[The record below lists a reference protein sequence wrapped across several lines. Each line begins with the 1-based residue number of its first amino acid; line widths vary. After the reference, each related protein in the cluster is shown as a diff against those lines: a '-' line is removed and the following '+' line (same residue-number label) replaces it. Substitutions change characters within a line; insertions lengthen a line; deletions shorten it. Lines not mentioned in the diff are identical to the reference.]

1 MSLARFSAVAR
12 LELRTQIAGPLF
24 WALLAC
30 VAFATLT
37 VNPSAFVDSGDAA
50 VAGVR
55 PFVNSRY
62 AMAQAFGLTGF
73 LFYTFFASIMAGMSV
88 IRDDEANVSD
98 LLHST
103 PLTPGEYVYGKFC
116 GVVTALGLALA
127 LHVLLAI
134 GWYQLAAPGATL
146 GPFRV
151 ANYALPALAFAAPG
165 IWFSAGLAFAVGE
178 RTRRPMAVYFVPV
191 ATFVVVL
198 FFLWTWTPSWLPAGI
213 DRMLMVLD
221 PTSLRWLGQTIFAV
235 DRGVEFYN
243 TAPLALDATFL
254 LGRAVTVA
262 LPLVAVLT
270 SVRHC
275 RAAITASA
283 GARLRPW
290 RASRDQG
297 DVPRTESTAFRP
309 LGELR
314 MAGATPAF
322 LASAVEVA
330 WSELRD
336 LRSQPTLYLFTP
348 LVMFTV
354 VEFAATEGDVFGAP
368 VIVTAGRM
376 AVGTVEAL
384 TTLLCL
390 LLLFQT
396 VESLD
401 RERRTGVD
409 ALLYASP
416 VRTGALLVGKGL
428 ASAAVVAVVMAAC
441 LAASVAAIAIRE
453 GGRVEVWPFALV
465 WGLLLPPTLF
475 LWRSF
480 VTAVLAATRDRYV
493 TYAVGLGALALTAYL
508 FVGGSMTWVTNW
520 PLWGALRWS
529 DLGTFDLARG
539 PLLLNRVTVL
549 GLGILLSVVS
559 VRLFVRTERDAAAG
573 RIGARSLAREALRL
587 APFALLP
594 VVTGAYLAAQV
605 GAGFQGDSAADRA
618 RDYWRRNVATWSG
631 APTATLTHVD
641 LRVVL
646 SPESSSMDVDGS
658 FTMVNRSE
666 TPLRQLAFT
675 VGPSFEGVTWTVDG
689 IGLSHDDRSGLHVLT
704 VPDAVAPGREARVG
718 FAYRAVT
725 PNGITRNG
733 GGVSEFILPSGVVLH
748 TLGPN
753 LMPIPGFVD
762 GIGVDERNRSE
773 PREVGDDFWTETLAP
788 VSGLGLSFT
797 SRVEVTAPSEYTV
810 NSVGEKTA
818 EHAHDG
824 RTTVIWESA
833 YPVRALNIVAGRWD
847 VRRRAGTEVFF
858 HPDHAANVDEI
869 SDALAAARSR
879 YSEWFH
885 PYPWRDLRLSEFPNM
900 VERAQ
905 GFPTNISFSEG
916 MGFLT
921 RSDPRSRQAFVVTAH
936 EAAHQWWGNLIV
948 PGEGPGAD
956 VLVEGMAHYA
966 TLLLLESELGPEARI
981 EFARRIEESYAE
993 RRRVD
998 AERPLVETISDGRA
1012 TTETVVYDKGAW
1024 VMWMLHNHLGR
1035 ERMLAGLREFIQRF
1049 VAGDDHP
1056 ALHDLVETLRP
1067 YAADPVAYQGFVD
1080 EWLRGVVL
1088 PEYRVTHAVVTRS
1101 GDGWQVTATV
1111 ENVGTGTM
1119 PVEIAVSGGR
1129 RQTGARTTLTLAP
1142 GQPQT
1147 VSLRLDVEPRR
1158 LTVDPD
1164 ALVLQLNRDRA
1175 VAELDTATQS
1185 RSR

>member
-1 MSLARFSAVAR
+1 MSLTRFSAIAR
-12 LELRTQIAGPLF
+12 LELRTQITGPLF

-103 PLTPGEYVYGKFC
+103 PLSPAEYVGGKFC
-116 GVVTALGLALA
+116 GVVAALGLALG

-134 GWYQLAAPGATL
+134 GWYQLGAPGATL
-146 GPFRV
+146 GPFRI
-151 ANYALPALAFAAPG
+151 ANYAVPALAFAAPG
-165 IWFSAGLAFAVGE
+165 ILFSAGLAFAVGE

-198 FFLWTWTPSWLPAGI
+198 FFLWTWTPPWLPTGV
-213 DRMLMVLD
+213 DRLLMVLD

-235 DRGVEFYN
+235 DRGIEFYN
-243 TAPLALDATFL
+243 RAPLAIDATFL
-254 LGRAVTVA
+254 LGRAVTLA
-262 LPLVAVLT
+262 LPLVAVLA

-275 RAAITASA
+275 RAAITASVRTRRR
-283 GARLRPW
+283 RLL
-290 RASRDQG
+290 RAANDGG
-297 DVPRTESTAFRP
+297 DVPRAGSTAFLP

-314 MAGATPAF
+314 MARATPAF
-322 LASAVEVA
+322 LATAIEVA

-384 TTLLCL
+384 TTLVCL

-416 VRTGALLVGKGL
+416 VRSGALLLGKGL
-428 ASAAVVAVVMAAC
+428 ASAAVVAVVIAVC
-441 LAASVAAIAIRE
+441 LAASVAALALRE

-465 WGLLLPPTLF
+465 WGVLLPPTFF

-480 VTAVLAATRDRYV
+480 VTAVLALTRDRYV

-529 DLGTFDLARG
+529 DFGTFDLVRA

-549 GLGILLSVVS
+549 GLGIFLTVVS
-559 VRLFVRTERDAAAG
+559 VRLFGRTERDAAATVG
-573 RIGARSLAREALRL
+573 RLEPRSLVRGALRL

-594 VVTGAYLAAQV
+594 LVSGAYLAARV
-605 GAGFQGDSAADRA
+605 GAGFQGDAAADRA
-618 RDYWRRNVATWSG
+618 RAYWRQNVATWSD
-631 APTATLTHVD
+631 APAATLTHVD
-641 LRVVL
+641 LRVAL
-646 SPESSSMDVDGS
+646 SPESSSMGVEGS
-658 FTMVNRSE
+658 FTMVNR
-666 TPLRQLAFT
+666 TDAPLRRLAFT
-675 VGPSFEGVTWTVDG
+675 VGPSFEGVRWAVDG
-689 IGLSHDDRSGLHVLT
+689 VDLSHEDRAGLHVLT
-704 VPDAVAPGREARVG
+704 VSDPVAPGRELRVG

-725 PNGITRNG
+725 PDGFTRNG

-762 GIGVDERNRSE
+762 GVGVDERNRSE
-773 PREVGDDFWTETLAP
+773 PRETDDDFWTATLAP

-797 SRVEVTAPSEYTV
+797 SRVEVSAPSEYTV

-818 EHAHDG
+818 ETASDG
-824 RTTVIWESA
+824 RTTVVWESV
-833 YPVRALNIVAGRWD
+833 YPVRALNVVAGRWD
-847 VRRRAGTEVFF
+847 VRRRLGTEVFF
-858 HPDHAANVDEI
+858 HPDHSANVDEI
-869 SDALAAARSR
+869 SGALVAARAR

-956 VLVEGMAHYA
+956 VLVEGMAHYS
-966 TLLLLESELGPEARI
+966 TMLLLESELGPEARI
-981 EFARRIEESYAE
+981 EFAKRIEESYAE

-998 AERPLVETISDGRA
+998 AERPLVETVSDGRA

-1024 VMWMLHNHLGR
+1024 VMWMLHTHLGR
-1035 ERMLAGLREFIQRF
+1035 ERMLAGLREFMQTYI
-1049 VAGDDHP
+1049 ASDDHP

-1067 YAADPVAYQGFVD
+1067 YAADPVAYQAFVD
-1080 EWLRGVVL
+1080 QWMRGVVL
-1088 PEYRVTHAVVTRS
+1088 PEYRVTNAVVTRS
-1101 GDGWQVTATV
+1101 GDEWLVSATV

-1119 PVEIAVSGGR
+1119 PVEIAVSRGR
-1129 RQTGARTTLTLAP
+1129 RRESGVRTTLTLEP
-1142 GQPQT
+1142 GRPQT
-1147 VSLRLDVEPRR
+1147 VSLRLDVEPDR

-1164 ALVLQLNRDRA
+1164 ALVFQLNRDRA
-1175 VAELDTATQS
+1175 VAELD
-1185 RSR
+1185 R